1 MAGSLYQACTNF
13 AEMAAPEEDSFATVV
28 ALQPSYLTRTNGT
41 TIETVDTF
49 KPLKLELKLG
59 CECMLMPELQ
69 TGGLGS
75 ATGTLIECMLAACM
89 LCAIHA
95 VQPLLS
101 AISEK
106 LHMELRATGNQLCWV
121 STQVCRICTTRAQ
134 VLQSFSGSTTLY

>member
-1 MAGSLYQACTNF
+1 MAGSLYQACTKF

-41 TIETVDTF
+41 TIETVDSF
-49 KPLKLELKLG
+49 KPLKLEHKPG
-59 CECMLMPELQ
+59 CECMLMPKLQ
-69 TGGLGS
+69 TDCQWAPGGLGS
-75 ATGTLIECMLAACM
+75 ATGTLIECMLAACL

-106 LHMELRATGNQLCWV
+106 LHMELRATEKQLCWV
-121 STQVCRICTTRAQ
+121 STQVCRTCTTRAQ
-134 VLQSFSGSTTLY
+134 VLQSF